1 MDRTEKLKLLQ
12 RAIDSLS
19 KKYRLTFVLREVQE
33 LSYEE
38 ISRILNISLGT
49 VKSRV
54 HRAKMMLRE
63 RLAGVL

>member
-1 MDRTEKLKLLQ
+1 MDRTEKLKSLQ
-12 RAIDSLS
+12 RAIDSLP

-63 RLAGVL
+63 RLSGVL

>member
-1 MDRTEKLKLLQ
+1 MKSLQ
-12 RAIDSLS
+12 RAIDSLP

-33 LSYEE
+33 LSYQE

-63 RLAGVL
+63 RLSGVL